1 VLTSGHAIDQIPGAI
16 LQRYDESETECC
28 REESVSQKERIEE
41 QESMSTK
48 MVERL
53 TGEGG

>member
-1 VLTSGHAIDQIPGAI
+1 MLSIRYLEPF
-16 LQRYDESETECC
+16 LQRYDERKPNAVAKKALAKKNEL
-28 REESVSQKERIEE
+28 EE